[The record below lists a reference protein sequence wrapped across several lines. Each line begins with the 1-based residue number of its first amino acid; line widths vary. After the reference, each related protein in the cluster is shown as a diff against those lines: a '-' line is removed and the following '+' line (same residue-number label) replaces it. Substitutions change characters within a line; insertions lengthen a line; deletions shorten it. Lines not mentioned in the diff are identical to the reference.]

1 MMPKSLW
8 QTPEWVLQISVS
20 FSRFYADNDDA
31 VPTA

>member
-8 QTPEWVLQISVS
+8 QTPEWVLQIPVS
-20 FSRFYADNDDA
+20 FSLFYVDSDDA